1 MSSEIIFSQK
11 QQYRG
16 DDKLESQMTHNQSL
30 LNELESV
37 QRNCQESIEFNLEN
51 LRVMLEQVQ
60 QENHALKQQYEEKF
74 EKSS

>member
-1 MSSEIIFSQK
+1 
-11 QQYRG
+11 
-16 DDKLESQMTHNQSL
+16 MTHNQSL

-37 QRNCQESIEFNLEN
+37 QRDCQESIEFNLEN